1 VQLSIDNKFK
11 SQMSSSSQ
19 AQHLDEGVPMRPR
32 GDSAGSADSR
42 VSGTSAFARYIQEEV
57 KDTSAITC
65 KLLDMSKPD
74 DFLLEITLTV
84 TGERPGKSTWTV
96 RRSRDDV
103 TMFYERVM
111 MTGPG
116 NKFPIPPWGAPTKP
130 SLPFFTSKHSKKK
143 IRAPPRVA
151 SMKNLVSH
159 VSSWLAPGSRSHGR
173 RGHQT
178 ETMQEFMNEALY
190 YWQRKWRGGSKSD
203 EQGLA
208 LTFENF
214 LCNST
219 QYGVQYSQ
227 EVLVP
232 VSFRAALDAMSMG
245 DSTTNAQVEAA
256 SRSST
261 RTLSLLA
268 LDPKRSSASSSHAKA
283 YLTMVEHNRMHGSI
297 ENLRYN
303 VFMYSWARYV
313 STPHP
318 TARVPA
324 VTAEDRLVFFAA
336 SKNAKEQ
343 SIWREDKSRTIA
355 GSFVEQL
362 VNVYSTPPTPH
373 SAGHYAEV
381 WTSFT
386 DTILYRAECLLQYR
400 IWDLQRQAAP
410 TAPAA
415 AAARGGTSMNQGRK
429 AMSSAATQEVSLVA

>member
-1 VQLSIDNKFK
+1 
-11 SQMSSSSQ
+11 MSSSSH
-19 AQHLDEGVPMRPR
+19 AQHLDEGVPIRPR

-42 VSGTSAFARYIQEEV
+42 VSGTSAFARYVQEEV
-57 KDTSAITC
+57 QDTSKITC
-65 KLLDMSKPD
+65 KLLDTSKPD
-74 DFLLEITLTV
+74 DFLLEITLAV
-84 TGERPGKSTWTV
+84 TGERPGKSSWTV

-103 TMFYERVM
+103 TIFYERAM

-130 SLPFFTSKHSKKK
+130 SQALFSSKHSKKK

-151 SMKNLVSH
+151 SLKNVLAH

-173 RGHQT
+173 RGHRT
-178 ETMQEFMNEALY
+178 ETMQEFMDEALY

-208 LTFENF
+208 LAFENF

-245 DSTTNAQVEAA
+245 DATTNAQVEAA

-268 LDPKRSSASSSHAKA
+268 LDPKRSSASSSQAKA

-303 VFMYSWARYV
+303 VFMYAWARYV
-313 STPHP
+313 STTHLATNPP
-318 TARVPA
+318 V
-324 VTAEDRLVFFAA
+324 VTAEDRLVFFTA

-343 SIWREDKSRTIA
+343 STWREDKSRTIA

-381 WTSFT
+381 WSSFT

-400 IWDLQRQAAP
+400 IWDMQQQRQA
-410 TAPAA
+410 TAQPPV
-415 AAARGGTSMNQGRK
+415 AAARSGTLLQPGRN
-429 AMSSAATQEVSLVA
+429 AALSSAATQEVSLVA